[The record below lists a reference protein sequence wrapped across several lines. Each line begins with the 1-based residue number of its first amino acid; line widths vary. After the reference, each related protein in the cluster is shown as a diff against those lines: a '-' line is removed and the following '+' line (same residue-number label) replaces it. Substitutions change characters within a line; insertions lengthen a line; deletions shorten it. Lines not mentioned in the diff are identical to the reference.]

1 MIYDRFENLNLYCRP
16 GTRLHRALVYARD
29 VACSVAD
36 GRTDI
41 DGERLYASVATYETG
56 PREERR
62 FEAHRKYIDVQVLL
76 EGEESIDVSLD
87 KDLPT
92 LEAYDEKRDVMF
104 LKPPEHVASLPMN
117 PGYFVVFYPHD
128 VHRPGCHLQ
137 EKRRVRKIVM
147 KVAVELTPS
156 EV

>member
-1 MIYDRFENLNLYCRP
+1 MIYDRFENLNLYCQP
-16 GTRLHRALVYARD
+16 GTRLHRALVFARD
-29 VACSVAD
+29 VARAVAD
-36 GRTDI
+36 GRMDI

-56 PREERR
+56 SREERR

-76 EGEESIDVSLD
+76 EGEECIDVSLD

-104 LKPPEHVASLPMN
+104 LKPPEHVASLVMK
-117 PGYFVVFYPHD
+117 PGQFGVFYPHD
-128 VHRPGCHLQ
+128 THRPGCHLR

-147 KVAVELTPS
+147 KVAVE
-156 EV
+156 